1 MSRRFWR
8 SASALYTALF
18 LLAAAAAPHQHLNGL
33 EDLLLDQQSN
43 SGEVAR
49 DSLAA
54 ESGRPIDANEARI
67 LAVVDDVP
75 CLACF
80 CSDFAAAPTN
90 EVRVEPT
97 FEQVASRL
105 PDLASPTLPATE
117 RDTPSR
123 APPLAA

>member
-1 MSRRFWR
+1 MARRFWR
-8 SASALYTALF
+8 GASALYTALF
-18 LLAAAAAPHQHLNGL
+18 LLAAAAAPHRHINGL
-33 EDLLLDQQSN
+33 EDLLLDQPSD
-43 SGEVAR
+43 SGQVAK
-49 DSLAA
+49 DSLTT
-54 ESGRPIDANEARI
+54 ESGPLVDTNQPRI

-97 FEQVASRL
+97 FAQVASRL
-105 PDLASPTLPATE
+105 PDPASPTLPVTE
-117 RDTPSR
+117 RDTHSR

>member
-1 MSRRFWR
+1 MVRRFWR
-8 SASALYTALF
+8 GASALYTALF
-18 LLAAAAAPHQHLNGL
+18 LLAAAAAPHNHVNGL
-33 EDLLLDQQSN
+33 EDLLLDQPSN
-43 SGEVAR
+43 SGEV
-49 DSLAA
+49 LAA
-54 ESGRPIDANEARI
+54 EAASLVDTEQPRI

-97 FEQVASRL
+97 FTPVASRL
-105 PDLASPTLPATE
+105 PDPASPTLPVTE
-117 RDTPSR
+117 RDTHSR